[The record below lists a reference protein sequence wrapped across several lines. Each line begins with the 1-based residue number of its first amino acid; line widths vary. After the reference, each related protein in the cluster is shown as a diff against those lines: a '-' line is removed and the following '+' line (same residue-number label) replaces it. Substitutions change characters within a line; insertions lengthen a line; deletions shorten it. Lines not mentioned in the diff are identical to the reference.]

1 MEQDAQHATGAL
13 GPLLAGAISEHNA
26 ALARVA
32 RAEAELEAAQRAV
45 DGTRA
50 RLAGLAA
57 GARATGSRAL
67 VAVEDVAGDDVEAQA
82 EERGE
87 DR

>member
-1 MEQDAQHATGAL
+1 MEQDARHATGAL

-67 VAVEDVAGDDVEAQA
+67 VAVEDMTGDDVGSQA
-82 EERGE
+82 DERGE
-87 DR
+87 DG